1 MKWGVLCA
9 SLVVVLTL
17 GGCAGSGIPGAAT
30 PTGTTPEATATPEA
44 APTPTVT
51 EPPSRNNLSGD
62 QIVAMATACGGLAA
76 ADPAAPGMPLRDL
89 SQWAADALGYFA
101 STAQC
106 GEIAGV
112 IARDA
117 ARTDADGT
125 VFSSPLQLIDP
136 PCPAG
141 TVVSFW
147 AHYDDDLIFAN
158 PALQQ
163 AFDNGQ
169 CLRSLFFTGSDA
181 GAGSSPYAANRET
194 GIRAAYDAV
203 RGASG
208 PWHDRT
214 VQLRNGLTLTVTQP
228 EGDSRI
234 SILFLRLADGGVNGT
249 GYQNTGSESLNE
261 LITGD
266 LPVLHT
272 LDTDAEVTLDQLNS
286 MVVEVAGGYH
296 ATSVLASLPG
306 FADGASGDHPDHRSV
321 GRIVAAQVDAGLID
335 ANIVQYA
342 MGYPT
347 AQRSANID
355 RDPLA
360 RKLKVFAIYASH
372 DPVIACRDSAGCL
385 KVSRFGDWLQRQ
397 YLIPHNEMERVRD

>member
-1 MKWGVLCA
+1 MV
-9 SLVVVLTL
+9 
-17 GGCAGSGIPGAAT
+17 
-30 PTGTTPEATATPEA
+30 
-44 APTPTVT
+44 
-51 EPPSRNNLSGD
+51 
-62 QIVAMATACGGLAA
+62 
-76 ADPAAPGMPLRDL
+76 
-89 SQWAADALGYFA
+89 
-101 STAQC
+101 
-106 GEIAGV
+106 
-112 IARDA
+112 ARDA
-117 ARTDADGT
+117 ARTDPDGT
-125 VFSSPLQLIDP
+125 AFSSPLQLIDP

-163 AFDNGQ
+163 AFDSGQ
-169 CLRSLFFTGSDA
+169 CLRTLFFTNSDA
-181 GAGSSPYAANRET
+181 GAGNSPYAANRET

-234 SILFLRLADGGVNGT
+234 SMLFLRLADGGVNGT

-272 LDTDAEVTLDQLNS
+272 LDTHAEVTLDQLNS
-286 MVVEVAGGYH
+286 TVVEVAGGPTTRPQCSRRFRVSPTGRVETTRITGRS
-296 ATSVLASLPG
+296 AGSLP
-306 FADGASGDHPDHRSV
+306 HRSTP
-321 GRIVAAQVDAGLID
+321 GLID
-335 ANIVQYA
+335 PAIVQYA

-347 AQRSANID
+347 AQLRANID

-360 RKLKVFAIYASH
+360 RKLKVFAIYAAH

-397 YLIPHNEMERVRD
+397 YLIPHNEMQRVRD